1 MMEKLKVDNFINKA
15 FGNTSVDSFTLR
27 EDEYRKDNMIYCKN
41 CDTPR
46 TCYLTEKTIVRCICK
61 CQEIDRDEKLRKEE
75 ENKRLM
81 KLEKIKKA
89 SLIGERYKNTSFE
102 NTELGRNTTFDT
114 AFKRCKKYC
123 EVSEMVLDEGM
134 GIYLYGDKGTG
145 KTHLMSCIANDLM
158 NKGYQTLFTNFFE
171 ISKMI
176 RSSFGSASVNE
187 NEYID
192 RLATI
197 DFLFIDDLGTERV
210 KTNEGDLWL
219 QEKIFDVLN
228 KRYNMKKPTIFT
240 SNHSLRELISER
252 GFMEKTI
259 DRIAEMSTA
268 IIKVEG
274 SSYRLENRKKEI
286 PF

>member
-1 MMEKLKVDNFINKA
+1 MMEKINNFINKA
-15 FGNTSVDSFTLR
+15 FGNTSIDSFTLR
-27 EDEYRKDNMIYCKN
+27 EDEYKKDNMIYCKKCN
-41 CDTPR
+41 TPR
-46 TCYLTEKTIVRCICK
+46 TYQLTESTIVRCICK
-61 CQEIDRDEKLRKEE
+61 CQEIERDERLRKEE
-75 ENKRLM
+75 EDKRL
-81 KLEKIKKA
+81 KYLEKIKKA
-89 SLIGERYKNTSFE
+89 SLIGERYKNTSFAT
-102 NTELGRNTTFDT
+102 TEVGRNTTFDI

-123 EVSEMVLDEGM
+123 EVAEMVLSEGM

-145 KTHLMSCIANDLM
+145 KTHLMSCMANELM
-158 NKGYQTLFTNFFE
+158 NEGYQTLFTNFFE

-176 RSSFGSASVNE
+176 RSTFGSASANE

-192 RLATI
+192 RLANI

-210 KTNEGDLWL
+210 KTNDGDLWL

-240 SNHSLRELISER
+240 SNHSLKELISER